1 MELNVVINF
10 YKSKQK
16 VFYLP
21 IPVHAIASN
30 LSLCSLID
38 TSKSRSTASSADY
51 LIEEYTTNEESKI
64 DSTVMQVLNRNK
76 QWKKMMVVADL
87 TGSMSPYVAQ
97 LLIWFKQHS
106 AAKEKRINYIS
117 FFNDGD
123 SKLDFQKKM
132 GKVGGIYS
140 MRVTPNS
147 FDSIALLAEKTI
159 LNGSGGDIPE
169 NNIEA
174 ILTSMQHYQNFD
186 ELVMIAD
193 NFATPRDL
201 KMASNVHKPIKLIL
215 CGTDYGIN
223 TNYLNM
229 IRENGG
235 SVHTLHDDISVLM
248 KMKEGDKIQIGSFE
262 YALRQ
267 GKFVRSYKY

>member
-1 MELNVVINF
+1 
-10 YKSKQK
+10 
-16 VFYLP
+16 
-21 IPVHAIASN
+21 
-30 LSLCSLID
+30 
-38 TSKSRSTASSADY
+38 
-51 LIEEYTTNEESKI
+51 
-64 DSTVMQVLNRNK
+64 
-76 QWKKMMVVADL
+76 MMVVADL

-97 LLIWFKQHS
+97 LLIWFKQQS

-193 NFATPRDL
+193 NFATPRDI
-201 KMASNVHKPIKLIL
+201 KMASNIHKPIKLIL

-248 KMKEGDKIQIGSFE
+248 KMKEGEKIQIGSYE
-262 YALRQ
+262 YTLKQ
-267 GKFVRSYKY
+267 GKYIRSFKY